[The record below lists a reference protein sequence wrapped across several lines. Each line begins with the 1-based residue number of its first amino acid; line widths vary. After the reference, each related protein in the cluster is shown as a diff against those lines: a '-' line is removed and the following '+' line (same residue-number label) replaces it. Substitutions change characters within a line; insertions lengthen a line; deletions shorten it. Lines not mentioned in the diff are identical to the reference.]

1 MNSLYNQLPR
11 QQNIPQSNNL
21 AQMIKSSAN
30 PAQLFQNMAKTNP
43 QVQSIMQMIQQTN
56 QTPKELF
63 YQAAQQRGVD
73 PNQVLGMLR

>member
-1 MNSLYNQLPR
+1 M

-21 AQMIKSSAN
+21 VQLIKNSAN
-30 PAQLFQNMAKTNP
+30 PAQLFQNMAKTSP

-63 YQAAQQRGVD
+63 YQTAKEKGID
-73 PNQVLGMLR
+73 PNQILNMFKM

>member
-1 MNSLYNQLPR
+1 
-11 QQNIPQSNNL
+11 
-21 AQMIKSSAN
+21 MIKNSVN

-63 YQAAQQRGVD
+63 YQTAQQRGID
-73 PNQVLGMLR
+73 PNQVLGMLH

>member
-1 MNSLYNQLPR
+1 MNSLY
-11 QQNIPQSNNL
+11 QQIPQNTPQSNNL
-21 AQMIKSSAN
+21 IQMIKNSAN

-63 YQAAQQRGVD
+63 YQAAQQRGID
-73 PNQVLGMLR
+73 PNQVLGMFR